1 MPIYHNRSIVFVPK
15 TGDSKMNTNDTFTL
29 QSFFDWQHARRVSNL
44 AFCIARKA
52 GHSYKTAELIGDAAF
67 YHDIGKIFLP
77 SHILLKPGPLTENE
91 YQWVQE
97 HVQYGH
103 DFISSLKPLHFELI
117 ADTALHHH
125 ERLDGSGY
133 FGKTRKDLSPII
145 CVTAI
150 ADVFDAMTSQRSYK
164 DAVSVPKTLKY
175 LQRNAG
181 VLFEEKYVQTLFAF
195 CE

>member
-1 MPIYHNRSIVFVPK
+1 
-15 TGDSKMNTNDTFTL
+15 MNTNDRFTL
-29 QSFFDWQHARRVSNL
+29 QSFFDWQHAKRVSNF

-52 GHSYKTAELIGDAAF
+52 GHIYKTAELIGDAAF

-77 SHILLKPGPLTENE
+77 TQILMKPGPLTESE
-91 YQWVQE
+91 YHWVRE

-103 DFISSLKPLHFELI
+103 DFIRSLKPLHFELI
-117 ADTALHHH
+117 AEVALLHH

-133 FGKTRKDLSPII
+133 FGKTGQDLSPII
-145 CVTAI
+145 RITAV

-175 LQRNAG
+175 LQKNAG
-181 VLFEEKYVQTLFAF
+181 VLFEEKYVSALTAC
-195 CE
+195 CERK